1 MNLHKL
7 ILTEN
12 ACYKAGKKITV
23 KGIMVHSTGAN
34 NPWLKRYVGPDDGLL
49 GKNQYNNHWNTYH
62 PGGREVCVHGFIG
75 KLADGT
81 IATYQTLPW
90 DHRGWHAGGS
100 ANNTHIGFEICED
113 GLSDASYFNAVYKEA
128 VELCAYLCKQ
138 YGLTEKNIICHSE
151 GYKQGIASNH
161 GDVMHW
167 FPKHGKN
174 MDTFRAAVKE
184 LLGASSSTA
193 PADSAQPTTPS
204 GSITVGSKVEIK
216 AGADKYNPTS
226 VGIPDWVKNDYYHI
240 VTQTTS
246 NGKEVVKGG
255 KKCVLL
261 GKKVKKSGGSEI
273 AGINT
278 WVALD
283 NLSLVGTAA
292 VTYRVHTV
300 VHGDTL
306 WAIAQKYL
314 GSGSRYPEIKTL
326 NGLTSNVIYSGQ
338 KLKIPN

>member
-12 ACYKAGKKITV
+12 ACYKAGRKITV

-113 GLSDASYFNAVYKEA
+113 ALTDGTYFKKVYQEA

-167 FPKHGKN
+167 FPKHGKS
-174 MDTFRAAVKE
+174 MDTFRADVQVLLAKE
-184 LLGASSSTA
+184 TADEDKTSEPPVPAEYPAKLTTGYYRVRKTWKDAKSQIGAYRVLA
-193 PADSAQPTTPS
+193 NA
-204 GSITVGSKVEIK
+204 KK
-216 AGADKYNPTS
+216 AADKNPGYYVFT
-226 VGIPDWVKNDYYHI
+226 NDGVAIYPAEA
-240 VTQTTS
+240 
-246 NGKEVVKGG
+246 KE
-255 KKCVLL
+255 
-261 GKKVKKSGGSEI
+261 
-273 AGINT
+273 
-278 WVALD
+278 
-283 NLSLVGTAA
+283 
-292 VTYRVHTV
+292 TYRVHTV
-300 VHGDTL
+300 VKGDTL
-306 WAIAQKYL
+306 WDIAKAYL
-314 GSGSRYPEIKTL
+314 GNGSRYPEIKAL